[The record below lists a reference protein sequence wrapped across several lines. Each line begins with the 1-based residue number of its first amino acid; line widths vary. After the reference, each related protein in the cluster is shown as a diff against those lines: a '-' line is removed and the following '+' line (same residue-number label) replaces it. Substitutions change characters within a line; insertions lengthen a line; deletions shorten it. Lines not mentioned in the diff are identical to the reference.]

1 MTVTLASFIG
11 PEGTEGFLGLN
22 ALKRAQESGMSKSE
36 ILKKLETEGL
46 KLGDKAKAAL
56 SED

>member
-11 PEGTEGFLGLN
+11 PEGTEGFLGLA
-22 ALKRAQESGMSKSE
+22 ALKRAQESGMSYSE
-36 ILKKLETEGL
+36 IIKKIETEGL
-46 KLGDKAKAAL
+46 KIGDKAKAAL